1 MQSAENRKFKFI
13 KGLLTITFEN
23 TFTENKDIQ
32 IIFQSE
38 SRKVVETEEIETT
51 RKVLKPEKSLQ

>member
-1 MQSAENRKFKFI
+1 MQSANNRKFKFT
-13 KGLLTITFEN
+13 KGLLTVTFEN

-38 SRKVVETEEIETT
+38 SREVVKNTSEASKQKNT
-51 RKVLKPEKSLQ
+51 SQ